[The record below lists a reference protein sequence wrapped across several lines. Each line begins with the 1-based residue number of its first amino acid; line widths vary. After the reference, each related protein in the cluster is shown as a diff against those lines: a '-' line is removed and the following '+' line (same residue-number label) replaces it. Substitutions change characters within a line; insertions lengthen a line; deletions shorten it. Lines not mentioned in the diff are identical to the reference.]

1 MTPPMK
7 MPRAVLCCTWAYL
20 ASVASAVSNASS
32 SASTF
37 SVVLSPPAGTSA
49 DAILT
54 DITFRAYERWDGTAE
69 GWTVTDAP
77 PRAGAVGGA
86 LVDMAQS
93 LGYDGSGQGSV
104 QLGIDQFA
112 HYFGPQGACS
122 VSGAVCKGHG
132 GCTDGGEC
140 VVAAY
145 GAREAVVE
153 GTWGPVGYYSMNV
166 RWQVP
171 ATGESIELYTVDA
184 EWPAALGDA
193 PNPYVAGNETVF
205 AQFSRASG
213 AGVGSGAGRAAR
225 ATAARATAAASGGT
239 LALYRPDKQ
248 TSSGLGFDGATLDD
262 CADTYISTMQ
272 SYDASK
278 DACEP
283 HGVSPPVGNF
293 SFLVLRA
300 KLPRVLVASDAAPPD
315 ATFGEYDARYF
326 SVGSHICGAYEQDD
340 DAELAWWTVNARMLA
355 ASADGDGVGTVFF
368 VPRDDAR
375 ALQAAQGRDAWD
387 APELSWGDAL
397 AGRVLGTPDL
407 AVILRYRV
415 PSAAWEGSPAN
426 APCYANPVENRPL
439 EADGLGE
446 YTPEIYGCNF
456 DSLDDF
462 LAAPSCGPLSK

>member
-1 MTPPMK
+1 MGAG
-7 MPRAVLCCTWAYL
+7 RLLLDECQ
-20 ASVASAVSNASS
+20 VAS
-32 SASTF
+32 
-37 SVVLSPPAGTSA
+37 PG
-49 DAILT
+49 
-54 DITFRAYERWDGTAE
+54 DGR
-69 GWTVTDAP
+69 P
-77 PRAGAVGGA
+77 
-86 LVDMAQS
+86 
-93 LGYDGSGQGSV
+93 
-104 QLGIDQFA
+104 
-112 HYFGPQGACS
+112 
-122 VSGAVCKGHG
+122 
-132 GCTDGGEC
+132 
-140 VVAAY
+140 
-145 GAREAVVE
+145 
-153 GTWGPVGYYSMNV
+153 
-166 RWQVP
+166 
-171 ATGESIELYTVDA
+171 IELYTVDA

-205 AQFSRASG
+205 AQFPRASG
-213 AGVGSGAGRAAR
+213 ASVGGAAGRAAR
-225 ATAARATAAASGGT
+225 RPRLGDRGGQRRH

-283 HGVSPPVGNF
+283 HGVPPPVGNF
-293 SFLVLRA
+293 SLVLRA

-387 APELSWGDAL
+387 APELAWGDAL
-397 AGRVLGTPDL
+397 AGRVLGTPRPRRH
-407 AVILRYRV
+407 AVSEV
-415 PSAAWEGSPAN
+415 SARAPTQTAARCRRRARREGSPSN

-446 YTPEIYGCNF
+446 YTPEIYGVQQIRLAERRERGHIPRRAELRSAEEARRRSEARCGVSARARSSRHRRRRAPARRPAKASS
-456 DSLDDF
+456 SLVFYCGYALKPRTHAQEKDDAYSF
-462 LAAPSCGPLSK
+462 FAKIVGAICGPTRPTRRL